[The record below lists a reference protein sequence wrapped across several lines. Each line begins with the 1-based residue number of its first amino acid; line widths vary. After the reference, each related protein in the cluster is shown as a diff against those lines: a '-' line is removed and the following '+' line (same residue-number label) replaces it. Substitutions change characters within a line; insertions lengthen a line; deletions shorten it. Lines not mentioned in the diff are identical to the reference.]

1 MNKTT
6 IVIVIYMLGIVIGA
20 FFLDLWGAET
30 SFIKTI
36 SVFVWTII
44 FLITLFILINM
55 KKDNLNTKF
64 FIISVFLLNFQTIVF
79 SEIMLLTGC
88 KNLND
93 SFIKNEYI
101 LDFKKSLMIRNYVYD
116 NKTYKK
122 HKRTDLS
129 IKKGNTLE
137 RFVYEDKNLIFTDK
151 IGYPQFYTQLVF
163 EKNNTIINIKTVI
176 NGEEAISKVSTCSNV
191 EIFEKES

>member
-1 MNKTT
+1 
-6 IVIVIYMLGIVIGA
+6 
-20 FFLDLWGAET
+20 
-30 SFIKTI
+30 
-36 SVFVWTII
+36 
-44 FLITLFILINM
+44 M
-55 KKDNLNTKF
+55 KKNSFSINF

-101 LDFKKSLMIRNYVYD
+101 IDFEKSLMVRNYVYD

-129 IKKGNTLE
+129 IKKENTLE
-137 RFVYEDKNLIFTDK
+137 RFVYEDKNLIFTDR
-151 IGYPQFYTQLVF
+151 IGYPQFYTQLIF